1 MSLQQLLSVY
11 DIQIDS
17 KSILLLE
24 NFASLLQQW
33 NQVHNLTGAKTIEDI
48 YKNIADALYPI
59 TFINPPTSMLDV
71 GTGAGF
77 PGLILGAI
85 WKNTHTTLCEPLGKR
100 VAFLKYSAMELGL
113 DNITVIKDR
122 VENIQHEPF
131 DLITSRAVTDT
142 KLLLKLT
149 QNISDKNTSYLF
161 YKGSKVFDELEAL
174 QNQQNYD
181 IVQKNKRNYLWIH
194 Q

>member
-1 MSLQQLLSVY
+1 MEEHVFDAVYPLSFLPHVDTVL
-11 DIQIDS
+11 DI
-17 KSILLLE
+17 
-24 NFASLLQQW
+24 
-33 NQVHNLTGAKTIEDI
+33 
-48 YKNIADALYPI
+48 
-59 TFINPPTSMLDV
+59 

-77 PGLILGAI
+77 PGLVLGAI
-85 WKNTHTTLCEPLGKR
+85 WRNTHTILCEPLGKR
-100 VAFLKYSAMELGL
+100 VSFLKYTAMELGL
-113 DNITVIKDR
+113 DNITVVKNR
-122 VENIQHEPF
+122 VENIEHEPF

-149 QNISDKNTSYLF
+149 QDIGDNNTSYLF

-194 Q
+194 R

>member
-1 MSLQQLLSVY
+1 MSLQQLLSSY

-17 KSILLLE
+17 RSISLLE

-48 YKNIADALYPI
+48 YTNIADALYPI
-59 TFINPPTSMLDV
+59 TFINPPDNILDV

-77 PGLILGAI
+77 PGMILGAI
-85 WKNTHTTLCEPLGKR
+85 WKNTHTLLCEPLGKR

-122 VENIQHEPF
+122 VENIHHEPF

>member
-1 MSLQQLLSVY
+1 MNLEQLLASHELT
-11 DIQIDS
+11 IEPKHIE
-17 KSILLLE
+17 LLK

-33 NQVHNLTGAKTIEDI
+33 NKIHNLTGAKTIDDI
-48 YKNIADALYPI
+48 YLNIADALYPI
-59 TFINPPTSMLDV
+59 TFIDQPKSMLDV

-77 PGLILGAI
+77 PGLVLGTI
-85 WKNTHTTLCEPLGKR
+85 WQSTHMILCEPLGKR
-100 VAFLKYSAMELGL
+100 VSFLKYATMELGL

-122 VENIQHEPF
+122 VENIEHEPF

-142 KLLLKLT
+142 KLLLNLT
-149 QNISDKNTSYLF
+149 QDIGDKHTSYLF
-161 YKGSKVFDELEAL
+161 YKGSNVFSELEAL

>member
-11 DIQIDS
+11 DIKIDS
-17 KSILLLE
+17 KSISLLE

-59 TFINPPTSMLDV
+59 TFINPPASMLDV

-77 PGLILGAI
+77 PGLILGVI
-85 WKNTHTTLCEPLGKR
+85 WKNTHTVLCEPLGKR

-113 DNITVIKDR
+113 DNIAVIKDR

-131 DLITSRAVTDT
+131 GLITSRAVTDT